1 LMGLDQAE
9 RTAHSYGARPRTANG
24 PGTLALAPPPPMLLA
39 GTIYVR
45 WPKVCAHY
53 KLGDPKK
60 VCGPRTMA
68 YNQKRGEENCC
79 FAHALGGPEH
89 NVAQYKGKPFT
100 IQEHLEELNKLKLTE
115 VRDELKAE
123 KNGNKKPPGTPQKV
137 NGVDVYPTR
146 PFA

>member
-1 LMGLDQAE
+1 
-9 RTAHSYGARPRTANG
+9 
-24 PGTLALAPPPPMLLA
+24 MLLA

-79 FAHALGGPEH
+79 FAHALWGPEH
-89 NVAQYKGKPFT
+89 NVAQYKGKPFV
-100 IQEHLEELNKLKLTE
+100 IQEHVEELNKLKLTE

-123 KNGNKKPPGTPQKV
+123 KNGNKKPPARHRRSTASTS
-137 NGVDVYPTR
+137 TR
-146 PFA
+146 RGLLRSRRGGRITTRRLRP